1 MSLKPLIVLVH
12 GALTDASVWNSVA
25 EHRFRPAPPIY
36 PLHLRGASRSA
47 TPQFR
52 TFAWCLFSFHA

>member
-25 EHRFRPAPPIY
+25 VGVGRQHTY
-36 PLHLRGASRSA
+36 CSN
-47 TPQFR
+47 TPM
-52 TFAWCLFSFHA
+52 SISEGD